1 MAAGHVKVMLL
12 ACVPIFGDVM
22 ELRED
27 VHIRDMVVKLY
38 VVTL

>member
-1 MAAGHVKVMLL
+1 MAVSHVKLMLFT
-12 ACVPIFGDVM
+12 CIPIFRDAM

-27 VHIRDMVVKLY
+27 VHIRDMLVKSG

>member
-1 MAAGHVKVMLL
+1 MAASHVKVMLL
-12 ACVPIFGDVM
+12 ACIPIFRDVM

-27 VHIRDMVVKLY
+27 VHIRDMLVKSG

>member
-1 MAAGHVKVMLL
+1 MAAGHVTVMLL
-12 ACVPIFGDVM
+12 ACVPIFRDVM

-27 VHIRDMVVKLY
+27 MHIRDMVVKLC

>member
-1 MAAGHVKVMLL
+1 MAASHVKVMLL
-12 ACVPIFGDVM
+12 ACVPIFRDVM

-27 VHIRDMVVKLY
+27 VHMLVKLC

>member
-1 MAAGHVKVMLL
+1 MAASHVKVMLL
-12 ACVPIFGDVM
+12 AFVPIFRAVM

-27 VHIRDMVVKLY
+27 VHIRDILVKLC